1 MSEHTVCMYVNLLLS
16 TTQLKKTML
25 CNKVKQNSQYYW
37 LNVSSIKNLMYHLLS
52 LFKIDTILQ
61 KLAMWNNCRI
71 TEFWIGSDFGDN
83 CCIVK
88 ETKIHAGLFFSVSQ
102 CRTLNTIVWFLLYAL
117 LGILTFKVLC
127 GVSITEIW
135 IVWK

>member
-1 MSEHTVCMYVNLLLS
+1 MSEYTVCMYVNLLLS

-52 LFKIDTILQ
+52 LFKIDTIFQ

-83 CCIVK
+83 CWGGGIGMGKTCEPK
-88 ETKIHAGLFFSVSQ
+88 AFSFQ
-102 CRTLNTIVWFLLYAL
+102 CM
-117 LGILTFKVLC
+117 
-127 GVSITEIW
+127 TEFTTN
-135 IVWK
+135 KNKKKKKRN